1 MRIGSCSAIS
11 DWKNIAEIGY
21 DYIETSFS
29 NIARMTNEEF
39 ENAKALLA
47 ETGLKVEACNGFF
60 YSKFVLYAYDPATG
74 EATEEFENIKKE
86 VYEYVNRGFS
96 RVAQLGT
103 KVVIIGSGTARNVPD
118 DIKPEVARTQLKNVL
133 KICGDVAAEY
143 GIVVT
148 VEPLNPSET
157 NTINTLSDSL
167 DLIDEMN
174 HPNILAMND
183 FYHSIMQNEPLS
195 TLDRAGK
202 RLVHIHI
209 CRADRYSCT
218 LADKDDL
225 MPYVQHLADMGYDAR
240 LSFEGK
246 SANDD
251 RNQALRDTYELLK
264 LFRDVKP
271 AKS

>member
-1 MRIGSCSAIS
+1 MRIGSCSALT
-11 DWKNIAEIGY
+11 DWKTIAEIGY

-29 NIARMTNEEF
+29 NIARMTDEEF
-39 ENAKALLA
+39 ESAKSLLA

-60 YSKFVLYAYDPATG
+60 SSKFVLYAYDPATG
-74 EATEEFENIKKE
+74 DATKEFEEIEKS
-86 VYEYVNRGFS
+86 VYEYVTLGFS

-118 DIKPEVARTQLKNVL
+118 DIKPEVARDQLKRIL
-133 KICGDVAAEY
+133 RICGDVAAKY
-143 GIVVT
+143 GIAVT
-148 VEPLNPSET
+148 VEPLNPGET

-174 HPNILAMND
+174 HPNVLAMND

-209 CRADRYSCT
+209 CRPDRYSFT
-218 LADKDDL
+218 LADKDDI

-246 SANDD
+246 SANND
-251 RNQALRDTYELLK
+251 RPQALRDTYELMK
-264 LFRDVKP
+264 LFRDVK
-271 AKS
+271 ASK

>member
-1 MRIGSCSAIS
+1 MRIGSCSAIA

-21 DYIETSFS
+21 DYLETSFS
-29 NIARMTNEEF
+29 HIARLTDEEF

-60 YSKFVLYAYDPATG
+60 SSKFVLYAYDPVTG
-74 EATEEFENIKKE
+74 DAIAEFEEIEKS
-86 VYEYVNRGFS
+86 VYEYVKRGFS
-96 RVAQLGT
+96 RVSQLGT
-103 KVVIIGSGTARNVPD
+103 KVVIIGSGAARNVPD
-118 DIKPEVARTQLKNVL
+118 DIKPEVAKQQLMSIL

-143 GIVVT
+143 GIAVT

-209 CRADRYSCT
+209 CRPDRYSCT
-218 LADKDDL
+218 LADKDTL

-246 SANDD
+246 SVGDD
-251 RNQALRDTYELLK
+251 RTQALRDTYELMK

-271 AKS
+271 AK

>member
-1 MRIGSCSAIS
+1 MKIGACSAMA
-11 DWKNIAEIGY
+11 DWKNLAEIGY

-29 NIARMTNEEF
+29 NIARMTDEEF
-39 ENAKALLA
+39 EAAKALLT

-60 YSKFVLYAYDPATG
+60 SSKFVLYAYDPATG
-74 EATEEFENIKKE
+74 EATKEFENIEKE
-86 VYEYVNRGFS
+86 VYEYVKRGFS

-103 KVVIIGSGTARNVPD
+103 RVVIIGSGTARNVPG
-118 DIKPEVARTQLKNVL
+118 DIKPEVAREQLKRVL
-133 KICGDVAAEY
+133 TICGDVASEY
-143 GIVVT
+143 GIAVT

-167 DLIDEMN
+167 DLIDEMA
-174 HPNILAMND
+174 HPNIMAMND
-183 FYHSIMQNEPLS
+183 FYHSRMQNEPLS

-209 CRADRYSCT
+209 CRPDRYSCT
-218 LADKDDL
+218 LDDKEDL
-225 MPYVQHLADMGYDAR
+225 LPYVQYLADMGYNAR

-246 SANDD
+246 SAGDD
-251 RNQALRDTYELLK
+251 RNQALRDTYELMK

-271 AKS
+271 SK